1 MLKLIL
7 TFLTLL
13 TRLSFQREEKF
24 MSVTAM
30 KKPGMPAAAG
40 LFEQMTHLFASHS
53 PRSKLKIVPRQL
65 DASFQALEAAPSDE
79 VAAVRKVLEEMT
91 ERMNAMVDARA
102 NDARQAEEQAA
113 ARESVDVNSMLAKAR
128 ARAAEPLAPVTGT
141 QENAAYMAEL
151 RRDAAAALQQRI
163 ERKELLAPR
172 QFQEALG
179 ISKQSI
185 NEAIKARR
193 MFALMG
199 PAGAFYY
206 PAFYADGRFDRR
218 SLEKVTKAL
227 GDVPAAS
234 KYFFFTSPSTLLGNA
249 TPLEALAK
257 GRLDDVVTSAVAF
270 SER

>member
-1 MLKLIL
+1 
-7 TFLTLL
+7 
-13 TRLSFQREEKF
+13 
-24 MSVTAM
+24 
-30 KKPGMPAAAG
+30 MPAAAG

-102 NDARQAEEQAA
+102 NDARQAEERAA
-113 ARESVDVNSMLAKAR
+113 AQESLKVGSMLAKAR
-128 ARAAEPLAPVTGT
+128 ARAAEPFPPSTD
-141 QENAAYMAEL
+141 ESKNAAYMAGM
-151 RRDAAAALQQRI
+151 RRDAAAALQGRI
-163 ERKELLAPR
+163 DRNELLAPR

-199 PAGAFYY
+199 PAGEFYY
-206 PAFYADGRFDRR
+206 PAFYADGMFDRR

-234 KYFFFTSPSTLLGNA
+234 KYFFFTSTSTLLGNA

-257 GRLDDVVTSAVAF
+257 GRLDDVVTAAIAF
-270 SER
+270 TER